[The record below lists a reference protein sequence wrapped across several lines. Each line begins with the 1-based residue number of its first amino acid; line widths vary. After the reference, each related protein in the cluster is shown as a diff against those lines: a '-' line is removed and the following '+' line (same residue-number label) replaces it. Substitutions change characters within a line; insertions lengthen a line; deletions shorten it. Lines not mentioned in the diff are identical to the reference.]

1 MRRVSRFL
9 LGIVTT
15 SIPVVIA
22 ACYGMMY
29 EFSQRGKVVDKSS
42 KSGVAGLRVECRS
55 ETNTMTDR
63 TYTATDGA
71 FALSAASS
79 SACRTIAVDDDRES
93 GARYAST
100 TAQSDAS
107 RDLTIEVTPL

>member
-42 KSGVAGLRVECRS
+42 KAGVAGLRVECRS

-71 FALSAASS
+71 FTLSTTSS
-79 SACRTIAVDDDRES
+79 SACKTIAVDDDRES

-100 TAQSDAS
+100 TAQPDSS
-107 RDLTIEVTPL
+107 RDITIEVTPL